1 MSSDRVY
8 QLGLFVRR
16 SAAGLEADLSLESET
31 LVNPITGMRIEQ
43 ASFMVVGERL
53 MALDPPELVG
63 LPPVALGDFDT
74 SGQLRNWVVAD
85 FKRMLAELERR
96 SAELRA
102 LGISPQVDPETLHL
116 TAGFGDGEVRFEVSS
131 DKRGNFRIA
140 RVQYRG
146 KDLAV
151 SGTQT
156 FELSEF
162 MFMETSALVRHL
174 RALVGLPVPPEAQ
187 KANPAPALGM
197 AEVARV
203 FGEAALVPPRTPLEL
218 LIELRARGRVYRF
231 AAARVQGRTFRG
243 LLAGP
248 EGKVWAG
255 RFELEQFP
263 GIVPFA
269 CELLGVAGHEIELS
283 RGSEA

>member
-1 MSSDRVY
+1 MSSERVY

-16 SAAGLEADLSLESET
+16 SAAGLEADLSLESES

-63 LPPVALGDFDT
+63 LPPLALADFDT
-74 SGQLRNWVVAD
+74 AGQLRNWVVAD
-85 FKRMLAELERR
+85 FKRMLSELERR

-102 LGISPQVDPETLHL
+102 LGISPEVDPETLHL
-116 TAGFGDGEVRFEVSS
+116 TAGFGDAEARFDVSS

-146 KDLAV
+146 KDLGV
-151 SGTQT
+151 SGSQT

-162 MFMETSALVRHL
+162 TDAPSLIRNL
-174 RALVGLPVPPEAQ
+174 RSLVGLPFPPEVP
-187 KANPAPALGM
+187 KAAAAPAVHLS
-197 AEVARV
+197 EVARV
-203 FGEAALVPPRTPLEL
+203 FGDAALVPPRTPLEL
-218 LIELRARGRVYRF
+218 LIEFRARGRVYRF
-231 AAARVQGRTFRG
+231 AAARVKGHTFRG

-248 EGKVWAG
+248 EGKVWAE

-269 CELLGVAGHEIELS
+269 SGLLGVDEHEIELS
-283 RGSEA
+283 RGSED